1 MTWKG
6 CGIFLRKKM
15 RRLINCCLVLLL
27 LTSCASRHIV
37 TTEQRTAVRDSI
49 RLLTIMRDSVAI
61 RDSISV
67 ITRRDTVFIERWRN
81 HYIERWRVDTV
92 AAVRRDTVFLEKI
105 QTTEKTP
112 ARVSFFANWMPWI
125 LIFFLSSLLIY
136 LLFNRLRG

>member
-1 MTWKG
+1 ME
-6 CGIFLRKKM
+6 KM
-15 RRLINCCLVLLL
+15 RSLINCCLVLLL
-27 LTSCASRHIV
+27 LTSCASRQIV

-61 RDSISV
+61 RDSVSV
-67 ITRRDTVFIERWRN
+67 ITRSDTVFIERWRN

-112 ARVSFFANWMPWI
+112 ARVRFFTTWMPWI
-125 LIFFLSSLLIY
+125 LIFFLFSLLIY
-136 LLFNRLRG
+136 ILFDGLRR

>member
-1 MTWKG
+1 MG
-6 CGIFLRKKM
+6 
-15 RRLINCCLVLLL
+15 RLINCCLVLLL
-27 LTSCASRHIV
+27 LTASCASRQIV

-61 RDSISV
+61 RDSVSIT
-67 ITRRDTVFIERWRN
+67 TRRDTVFIERWRN
-81 HYIERWRVDTV
+81 HFIERWRVDTV

-125 LIFFLSSLLIY
+125 LIFFLSSLLLFI
-136 LLFNRLRG
+136 LFNRLRG

>member
-1 MTWKG
+1 
-6 CGIFLRKKM
+6 M
-15 RRLINCCLVLLL
+15 RRLIINCCLVLLML
-27 LTSCASRHIV
+27 LTSCASRQMV
-37 TTEQRTAVRDSI
+37 TTEQHTAVRDSI
-49 RLLTIMRDSVAI
+49 RLLTVLRDSVAI
-61 RDSISV
+61 RDSVSV
-67 ITRRDTVFIERWRN
+67 VMRRDTVFVERWRN

-136 LLFNRLRG
+136 LLFNGLRR

>member
-1 MTWKG
+1 
-6 CGIFLRKKM
+6 M

-27 LTSCASRHIV
+27 LATSCASRQIV
-37 TTEQRTAVRDSI
+37 TTESRTAVRDSI
-49 RLLTIMRDSVAI
+49 RLLTVMRDSVAI
-61 RDSISV
+61 RDSVSV

-112 ARVSFFANWMPWI
+112 ARVRFFANWMPWI
-125 LIFFLSSLLIY
+125 LIFFLSSLLLFI
-136 LLFNRLRG
+136 LFNRLRG

>member
-1 MTWKG
+1 MG
-6 CGIFLRKKM
+6 
-15 RRLINCCLVLLL
+15 RLINCCLVLLL
-27 LTSCASRHIV
+27 LQNTSCASRQIV

-49 RLLTIMRDSVAI
+49 RLLTVLRDSVAI
-61 RDSISV
+61 RDSVSV

-112 ARVSFFANWMPWI
+112 ARVRFFANWMPWI
-125 LIFFLSSLLIY
+125 LIFFLSLSLIY
-136 LLFNRLRG
+136 ILFNRLRG

>member
-1 MTWKG
+1 MK
-6 CGIFLRKKM
+6 
-15 RRLINCCLVLLL
+15 RLISGCLVLLF
-27 LTSCASRHIV
+27 LTSCASRQMM

-49 RLLTIMRDSVAI
+49 RLLTMLRDSVAI
-61 RDSISV
+61 RDSVSV
-67 ITRRDTVFIERWRN
+67 ITRSDTVFVERWRN

-112 ARVSFFANWMPWI
+112 ARVRFFANWMPWI

-136 LLFNRLRG
+136 ILFNGLRR

>member
-1 MTWKG
+1 
-6 CGIFLRKKM
+6 M

-37 TTEQRTAVRDSI
+37 TTEQRTAVRDSV
-49 RLLTIMRDSVAI
+49 RLLTVLRDSVAI
-61 RDSISV
+61 RDSVSV

-92 AAVRRDTVFLEKI
+92 AAVRRDTVFLEKN

-125 LIFFLSSLLIY
+125 LIFFLSSLLLFI
-136 LLFNRLRG
+136 LFNGLRR

>member
-1 MTWKG
+1 
-6 CGIFLRKKM
+6 M
-15 RRLINCCLVLLL
+15 RRLIINCCLVLLL

-49 RLLTIMRDSVAI
+49 RLLTMLRDSVAI
-61 RDSISV
+61 RDSVSV

-112 ARVSFFANWMPWI
+112 ARVRFFANWMPWI
-125 LIFFLSSLLIY
+125 LIFFLSLSLIY
-136 LLFNRLRG
+136 ILFNGLRR

>member
-1 MTWKG
+1 
-6 CGIFLRKKM
+6 M
-15 RRLINCCLVLLL
+15 RRLINYCLVLLL
-27 LTSCASRHIV
+27 LTSCASHQIV
-37 TTEQRTAVRDSI
+37 TTEQRTAVRDSV
-49 RLLTIMRDSVAI
+49 RLLTVMRDSVAI
-61 RDSISV
+61 RDSVSV

-112 ARVSFFANWMPWI
+112 ARVRFFANWMPWI

-136 LLFNRLRG
+136 LMFNRLRG

>member
-1 MTWKG
+1 MG
-6 CGIFLRKKM
+6 
-15 RRLINCCLVLLL
+15 RLINCCLVLLL

-37 TTEQRTAVRDSI
+37 TTEQRTAVRDSV
-49 RLLTIMRDSVAI
+49 RLLTVLRDSIAI
-61 RDSISV
+61 RDSVSV

-125 LIFFLSSLLIY
+125 LILFLSSLLLFI
-136 LLFNRLRG
+136 LFNGLRR

>member
-1 MTWKG
+1 
-6 CGIFLRKKM
+6 M
-15 RRLINCCLVLLL
+15 RSLINCCLVLLL
-27 LTSCASRHIV
+27 LTSCASRQIV

-61 RDSISV
+61 RDSVSV
-67 ITRRDTVFIERWRN
+67 ITRSDTVFIERWRN

-112 ARVSFFANWMPWI
+112 ARVRFFTTWMPWI
-125 LIFFLSSLLIY
+125 LIFFLFSLLIY
-136 LLFNRLRG
+136 ILFDGLRR